1 MGATSEQRN
10 LIPCQ
15 DIVLAILKYK
25 NCRIHLENLSPNRY
39 EKENNTLTTNDT
51 TRYSKPVKFHT
62 GAFNVS
68 TR

>member
-25 NCRIHLENLSPNRY
+25 NSRIHLENLSPNRY
-39 EKENNTLTTNDT
+39 EKNNTLTTNDT
-51 TRYSKPVKFHT
+51 TRYSKPIKFHT
-62 GAFNVS
+62 RAFDVS